1 MKCILFFFLTL
12 LFSSCFLLNNEKFM
26 LKKVLGNGIAIELD
40 YSGGGATAPDIIWV
54 KKITKDGQKTIVGQ
68 IKDFTDSDKVD
79 IKEIDSNYIALKFL
93 VTDFQDHPVVF
104 TINLNNKIERNAGY
118 PFNQPQRSN

>member
-1 MKCILFFFLTL
+1 MKYIYFFFLIL

-26 LKKVLGNGIAIELD
+26 LKKVLSNGTTIELD

-54 KKITKDGQKTIVGQ
+54 KKVTKDGEKIRIGK
-68 IKDFTDSDKVD
+68 IKDFTNLDKVD
-79 IKEIDSNYIALKFL
+79 ISQIDSNHIALKF
-93 VTDFQDHPVVF
+93 VTTDFSNHAVVF
-104 TINLNNKIERNAGY
+104 IIDLNSRIERNDGS